1 MRKNIMKK
9 KRNNHRQHRDIGLNN
24 QLGLRVGGIVV
35 PYWPSYW
42 GGIGGGSA
50 HHGQTTTEGAQNDNS
65 GTPDAS
71 AGADSSGQM

>member
-1 MRKNIMKK
+1 MKK
-9 KRNNHRQHRDIGLNN
+9 KQSKHRQHKNITLNSKRGLH
-24 QLGLRVGGIVV
+24 VGGIVV

-50 HHGQTTTEGAQNDNS
+50 QHGQTTNEGAQNDNS

-71 AGADSSGQM
+71 AGADSGGQM